1 MESDAFKIPLRPNPS
16 TLPNVFPTI
25 LHARSQAFKTNTKAF
40 LFYPFSRKHVLSD
53 QCTSCPER
61 RTRTTG
67 SVDVDRPS
75 DSPLLLTRLSREWIK
90 GLAWAWTHVLL
101 LSLCLT
107 KAITLTLHWIWII
120 LYSSS
125 MRCTYA
131 GMRCLEF
138 YQQCGRSW
146 GLWRPLASG
155 SKQRNDHLLHM
166 SDSTCIQNSDIDWD
180 THPVKAYNLS

>member
-25 LHARSQAFKTNTKAF
+25 LHARSQAFKTNRKGF
-40 LFYPFSRKHVLSD
+40 SFYPFSRKHVLSD
-53 QCTSCPER
+53 QYTSCPKR

-101 LSLCLT
+101 LSPCLT
-107 KAITLTLHWIWII
+107 KAITLTLYWI
-120 LYSSS
+120 SSS
-125 MRCTYA
+125 
-131 GMRCLEF
+131 GILH
-138 YQQCGRSW
+138 QCGALTQVCVVWSFINGVGAAGVCG
-146 GLWRPLASG
+146 GLWPLDPSREMTTFSICLTPPAS
-155 SKQRNDHLLHM
+155 KTVM
-166 SDSTCIQNSDIDWD
+166 
-180 THPVKAYNLS
+180 